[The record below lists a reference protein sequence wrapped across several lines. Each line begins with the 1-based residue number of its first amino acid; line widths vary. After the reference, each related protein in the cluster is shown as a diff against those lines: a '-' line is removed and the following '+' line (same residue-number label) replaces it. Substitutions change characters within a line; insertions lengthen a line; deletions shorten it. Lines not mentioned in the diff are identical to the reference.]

1 MLTKAGTPVKVG
13 SAALDLMAWRDL
25 DITVVCSKLN
35 IATISGIASQ
45 LVSCPQV
52 RDLNFINDTGNW
64 NTDPTYPDGYFL
76 GITHES
82 NTGNKWELDI
92 WFVDGPKKQ
101 PDLRHIRTKPD
112 QLTPAA
118 IVSIL
123 SMKTVWSTRPEY
135 GKQVT
140 SLCKTDIMEQIEIF
154 RCAI

>member
-1 MLTKAGTPVKVG
+1 M
-13 SAALDLMAWRDL
+13 
-25 DITVVCSKLN
+25 
-35 IATISGIASQ
+35 
-45 LVSCPQV
+45 SCPQV

-76 GITHES
+76 GITYES

-92 WFVDGPKKQ
+92 WFVDGPEKQ

-123 SMKTVWSTRPEY
+123 SMKTVWSTQPEY

-154 RCAI
+154 RGAI